1 VRLLPNQAPPSLKD
15 STIRLCARTLA
26 HMEKALP
33 FQQRLLRP
41 WDRSLRIAILALG
54 AYVALANPIVA
65 DPAAA
70 GERRISC
77 LGRLEPGL
85 GVVRVASPAQGGG
98 VIASLEVSE
107 GEWVERGQILATL
120 DDHALRK
127 AEVARLEAERANAK
141 REAERMRRLSK
152 RSATSAA
159 NLDSAEVG
167 LRIAQAN
174 LDAARARVELTRIR
188 APIVGQILEI
198 HARPGERVRADGVLE
213 MGDTNNMVAVA
224 EVYETDI
231 GSVVEGQRAIIHSS
245 ALAAPLTGIVGRV
258 GLKVG
263 RMDVLGTDPVA
274 KADARVIEVRIEL
287 DSSETVARLTNL
299 QVEVEIEP

>member
-1 VRLLPNQAPPSLKD
+1 
-15 STIRLCARTLA
+15 
-26 HMEKALP
+26 
-33 FQQRLLRP
+33 
-41 WDRSLRIAILALG
+41 LG
-54 AYVALANPIVA
+54 VYIALANPIVA

-85 GVVRVASPAQGGG
+85 GVVRVASPAEGGG

-107 GEWVERGQILATL
+107 GEWVEHGQILATL
-120 DDHALRK
+120 NDHPLRK
-127 AEVARLEAERANAK
+127 AEVARLEAERANAL
-141 REAERMRRLSK
+141 RDAERMRRLSS
-152 RSATSAA
+152 RSATSGAK
-159 NLDSAEVG
+159 LDAAEVG
-167 LRIAQAN
+167 LRIAEAN
-174 LDAARARVELTRIR
+174 LDAARARVELTQIR

-198 HARPGERVRADGVLE
+198 HTRPGERVRADGVLE
-213 MGDTNNMVAVA
+213 MGDTKNMVAVA

-245 ALAAPLTGIVGRV
+245 ALATPLSGIVGRV

-274 KADARVIEVRIEL
+274 KADARVIEVRIKL

>member
-1 VRLLPNQAPPSLKD
+1 MLRSIETVL
-15 STIRLCARTLA
+15 
-26 HMEKALP
+26 
-33 FQQRLLRP
+33 FQQRLQRP
-41 WDRSLRIAILALG
+41 RGRSIRIATVVLG
-54 AYVALANPIVA
+54 AYIALVNPILA

-85 GVVRVASPAQGGG
+85 GVVRLASPAEGGG
-98 VIASLEVSE
+98 VIASLAVSE
-107 GEWVERGQILATL
+107 GEWVEHGQILATL
-120 DDHALRK
+120 NDHALRK
-127 AEVARLEAERANAK
+127 AEVARLEAERRNAL
-141 REAERMRRLSK
+141 RDAERMRRLSS
-152 RSATSAA
+152 RSVASGAKLDAA
-159 NLDSAEVG
+159 EMD
-167 LRIAQAN
+167 LRIADAN
-174 LDAARARVELTRIR
+174 LDAARARVELTQIR

-213 MGDTNNMVAVA
+213 MGDTKNMVAVA

-245 ALAAPLTGIVGRV
+245 ALEAPLSGIVAGV

-274 KADARVIEVRIEL
+274 KADARVIEVRIKL
-287 DSSETVARLTNL
+287 DSSEAVARLTNL
-299 QVEVEIEP
+299 QVEIEIEP

>member
-1 VRLLPNQAPPSLKD
+1 MLRSIETVL
-15 STIRLCARTLA
+15 
-26 HMEKALP
+26 
-33 FQQRLLRP
+33 FQQRLQRP
-41 WDRSLRIAILALG
+41 RGRSIRIATVVLG
-54 AYVALANPIVA
+54 VYIALANPIVA
-65 DPAAA
+65 DSAAA

-85 GVVRVASPAQGGG
+85 GVVRVASPAEGGG
-98 VIASLEVSE
+98 VIASLKVSE
-107 GEWVERGQILATL
+107 GEWVEHGQILATL

-127 AEVARLEAERANAK
+127 AEVARLEAERANAL
-141 REAERMRRLSK
+141 RDAERMRSLSS
-152 RSATSAA
+152 RSATSGAK
-159 NLDSAEVG
+159 LDEAEVN
-167 LRIAQAN
+167 LRIAEAN

-198 HARPGERVRADGVLE
+198 HARAGERVRADGVLE

-245 ALAAPLTGIVGRV
+245 ALETPLSGIVGRV

-274 KADARVIEVRIEL
+274 KADARVVEVRIKL